1 MLDIGAESVCRTDR
15 FEHAA
20 GCKPIADV
28 MHLVCG
34 VRLLQFVEQHVV
46 GVSAAGND
54 YQVAG

>member
-15 FEHAA
+15 FEHTA

-28 MHLVCG
+28 MQLVSG
-34 VRLLQFVEQHVV
+34 VRLLQFVEQRVV